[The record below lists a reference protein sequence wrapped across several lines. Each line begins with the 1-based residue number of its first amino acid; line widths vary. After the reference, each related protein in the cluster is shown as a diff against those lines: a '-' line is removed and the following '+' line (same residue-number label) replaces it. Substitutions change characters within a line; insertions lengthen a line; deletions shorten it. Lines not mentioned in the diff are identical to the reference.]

1 MSEQLNDE
9 SNLNDESDRNDVPEA
24 VVQTR
29 RQISIVWVVPIVAVL
44 IGGWLAYR
52 AISEKGPI
60 ITITFSTAEG
70 LEAGK
75 TKIKY
80 KEVEIGQVEAIG
92 VSPDLTHVVVTA
104 ELVKDAAKY
113 LTEQTRFWVVRARV
127 AAGEVSGLG
136 TIFSGAYIGMDPGK
150 SGAASRQFKGLEV
163 PPVVTTGLPGRHFVL
178 KSDRLGSLDIGSPV
192 YYRQIK
198 VGQVVSYALEKD
210 LLTLSL
216 RVFVHA
222 PHHKLV
228 RKNTK
233 FWNAGGVD
241 VALDASGIRIR
252 TQSLVTLMLGGI
264 AFDTPVD
271 VRPGDPA
278 GENHV
283 FRLYEDQEEIYQK
296 KATELR
302 HYILQFKGSV
312 RGLAKEAP
320 VEFRGIKMGEV
331 NDIRAE
337 FDVETLEPRILV
349 YIETDPE
356 AFKAVGE
363 TFLEPKQQMERLVE
377 KGLRAQLKT
386 GSLITGQLFVD
397 IDFHPDAPPAV
408 VKYDDIYPQLPTIP
422 APMEMITASLNQLLT
437 KLEKLPLV
445 EIGNSLRNTVQ
456 GAERLVNSAELR
468 NAIVGLNQTL
478 QNTRKF
484 TGNLDATLT
493 PELQKA
499 VAQLNE
505 ALEDAQVLVQNINA
519 KVTPQLDATLRQGQ
533 KTLADVGGFVSPDSP
548 IYSELRRALKELGD
562 AAKSIRVMADY
573 LERHPDALL
582 YGKGK
587 R

>member
-1 MSEQLNDE
+1 MSEQPN
-9 SNLNDESDRNDVPEA
+9 NESDLNDVPEA

-44 IGGWLAYR
+44 IGGWLAYK
-52 AISEKGPI
+52 AISEKGPT

-80 KEVEIGQVEAIG
+80 KEVEIGQVEAIS
-92 VSPDLTHVVVTA
+92 VSEDLTHVVVTA
-104 ELVKDAAKY
+104 ELVSLAEKY

-136 TIFSGAYIGMDPGK
+136 TIFSGAYIGIDPGK
-150 SGAASRQFKGLEV
+150 TGAPSRAFKGLEI

-178 KSDRLGSLDIGSPV
+178 KADRLMSLDIGSPV

-198 VGQVVSYALEKD
+198 VGQVVSYELEKD
-210 LLTLSL
+210 LQTVSF

-222 PHHKLV
+222 PHHELV

-241 VALDASGIRIR
+241 VTLNASGIRIR
-252 TQSLVTLMLGGI
+252 TESLVTLMLGGI
-264 AFDTPVD
+264 AFDIPANVKPGHPAQEND
-271 VRPGDPA
+271 V
-278 GENHV
+278 
-283 FRLYEDQEEIYQK
+283 FTLYEDQEDIYQK

-302 HYILQFKGSV
+302 HYILQFQGSV
-312 RGLAKEAP
+312 RGLAEEAP

-331 NDIRAE
+331 TDIRAE
-337 FDVETLEPRILV
+337 FDVETLQPRILV
-349 YIETDPE
+349 FIQTDPE
-356 AFKAVGE
+356 AFRVVGE
-363 TFLEPKQQMERLVE
+363 SFLEPKQQMERLVE

-386 GSLITGQLFVD
+386 GSLLTGQLFVD
-397 IDFHPDAPPAV
+397 VDFHPDAPSAV
-408 VKYDDIYPQLPTIP
+408 VKYDDIYPVLPTVP
-422 APMEMITASLNQLLT
+422 APLEMITASLNQLLT

-445 EIGNSLRNTVQ
+445 EIGNSLKNTVQ
-456 GAERLVNSAELR
+456 GAERLVNSAELHS
-468 NAIVGLNQTL
+468 AVKGLNQTL

-484 TGNLDATLT
+484 TGNLDATIT
-493 PELQKA
+493 PELHKA
-499 VAQLNE
+499 VVKLNE
-505 ALEDAQVLVQNINA
+505 ALENAQVLVQNINS
-519 KVTPQLDATLRQGQ
+519 KVTPEINATLDQTQ
-533 KTLADVGGFVSPDSP
+533 KTLADIGGVVSPDSP
-548 IYSELRRALKELGD
+548 IYSELRRALKELAD

-573 LERHPDALL
+573 LERHPDALI
-582 YGKGK
+582 YGKGT

>member
-1 MSEQLNDE
+1 MNEQPN
-9 SNLNDESDRNDVPEA
+9 NESDLNDVPEA

-29 RQISIVWVVPIVAVL
+29 RQISIVWVVPIVAIL
-44 IGGWLAYR
+44 IGGWLAYK
-52 AISEKGPI
+52 AISEKGPT

-80 KEVEIGQVEAIG
+80 KEVEIGQVEAIR
-92 VSPDLTHVVVTA
+92 VSQDLTHVVVTA
-104 ELVKDAAKY
+104 ELVKDAEKY

-136 TIFSGAYIGMDPGK
+136 TIFSGAYIGIDPGK
-150 SGAASRQFKGLEV
+150 TGSPSRAFKGLEV
-163 PPVVTTGLPGRHFVL
+163 PPVVTAGLPGRHFVL
-178 KSDRLGSLDIGSPV
+178 KSDRLGSLDVGSPV

-198 VGQVVSYALEKD
+198 VGQVVSYQLEKD
-210 LLTLSL
+210 LQTVSL
-216 RVFVHA
+216 RLFVDA
-222 PHHKLV
+222 PHHV

-233 FWNAGGVD
+233 FWNASGLD

-264 AFDTPVD
+264 AFDIPAETK
-271 VRPGDPA
+271 PGDPTQ
-278 GENHV
+278 EDDV
-283 FRLYEDQEEIYQK
+283 FTLYENQDDIHQK
-296 KATELR
+296 KASELR
-302 HYILQFKGSV
+302 HWILEFKGSV
-312 RGLAKEAP
+312 RGLAKDAP
-320 VEFRGIKMGEV
+320 VEFRGIEIGEV
-331 NDIRAE
+331 TDIRAE
-337 FDVETLEPRILV
+337 FDIETLEPRILV
-349 YIETDPE
+349 FVQTDPE
-356 AFKAVGE
+356 VFKSVGQS
-363 TFLEPKQQMERLVE
+363 FLEPKQEMERLVE

-397 IDFHPDAPPAV
+397 VDFHPDAPPAV

-437 KLEKLPLV
+437 KLEKLPIV
-445 EIGNSLRNTVQ
+445 EIGNSLKKTAQ

-493 PELQKA
+493 PELHKA
-499 VAQLNE
+499 VTRMNE
-505 ALEDAQVLVQNINA
+505 ALENAQMLMQNLNA
-519 KVTPQLDATLRQGQ
+519 KVTPEINATLDQTQ
-533 KTLADVGGFVSPDSP
+533 KTLADIGGVVSPDSP
-548 IYSELRRALKELGD
+548 IYSELRRALKELAD

-573 LERHPDALL
+573 LERHPDALI
-582 YGKGK
+582 YGKGQ